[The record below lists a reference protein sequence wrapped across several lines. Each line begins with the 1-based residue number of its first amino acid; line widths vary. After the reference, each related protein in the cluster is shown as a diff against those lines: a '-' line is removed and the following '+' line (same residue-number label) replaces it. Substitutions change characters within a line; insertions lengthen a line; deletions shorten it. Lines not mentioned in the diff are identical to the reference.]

1 MRPTSVVDGIHQ
13 ISANGAKV
21 TALATGDDVVMVDA
35 GGKGSLGRISAG
47 LEALGIP
54 LKRVS
59 LVVLTHYHPDHSGGL
74 DKLVEGTGAK
84 VAVHKEEAGVIGGA
98 DPRPSP
104 FRHGLIAG
112 VTGPIMG
119 RLYGRPVKVDHVL
132 EGGDRLPVGDEI
144 QVVHTPGHT
153 TGSICLYLPSKKT
166 VIVGDALQFRAGRLS
181 PPANAV
187 TQDAARALES
197 LKRLLDLDFE
207 TIIFSHFPPLQQD
220 AKGALRRLLEETAA
234 RKAS

>member
-1 MRPTSVVDGIHQ
+1 M
-13 ISANGAKV
+13 A
-21 TALATGDDVVMVDA
+21 ALAMGDEAVMVDA
-35 GGKGSLGRISAG
+35 GGKGSFGRISAG
-47 LEALGIP
+47 LKSLGIP
-54 LKRVS
+54 LERVS

-74 DKLVEGTGAK
+74 DKLVEATGAK

-132 EGGDRLPVGDEI
+132 KGGDRLPVGDEV

-153 TGSICLYLPSKKT
+153 PGSICLYLPSKKT
-166 VIVGDALQFRAGRLS
+166 VIVGDALQFRAGRLTL
-181 PPANAV
+181 PARSV
-187 TQDAARALES
+187 TQDSEQALES
-197 LKRLLDLDFE
+197 LRLLLDLDFE
-207 TIIFSHFPPLQQD
+207 TIIFSHFPSLQQD
-220 AKGALRRLLEETAA
+220 AKGALRTLLEETAA
-234 RKAS
+234 PKKG